1 MVIKAVVSDGWNSGK
16 SGSFWWLE
24 YLLKWYSVV
33 VGMVVELDEVFIG
46 SGRSCNQTLLK
57 W

>member
-1 MVIKAVVSDGWNSGK
+1 
-16 SGSFWWLE
+16 
-24 YLLKWYSVV
+24 VV

-57 W
+57 WWSMVAEVVAKLKIICG